1 MSVELTWDEALEPER
16 YELHAESEGAFELDR
31 REFLRVLGGGL
42 LVLTLFRDAEAYQQ
56 PGGAGG
62 RRRGGGGSGAMPREI
77 GAWLHVA
84 EDGTVTA
91 YTGKA
96 EVGQNIRTSLAQ
108 AVAEELRVPI
118 DSVRLVMGDT
128 ERTPYDMGTF
138 GSRTTPSMAPQLRK
152 AAAAA
157 RALLAGLAAE
167 RLGVGRDA
175 IEVAGGKATDR
186 ASGRSLGLGEL
197 TRGQKLV
204 KEIDADA
211 ATTPAAHWQVAGHT
225 AAKVDGR
232 AFVTGAHRYASDQKR
247 PGMLVGKVLRPPA
260 FRSKLDSIDAA
271 RAEAMPGV
279 TVVRDGDFIGVVA
292 PDEQAASR
300 ALSAIR
306 ADWTT
311 PEQPSDRDL
320 FGLFKKRLDDAG
332 RGGGPS
338 GREVGSVADGLASS
352 DVTSAQSYTIAYIA
366 HAPLEPR
373 AAVAEWEGDKLT
385 VWTGTQRPFGVRG
398 ELAKALN
405 VAEDRIRVI
414 VPDTGA
420 GYGGK
425 HSGEAAVEAA
435 RLARAAGKPVRLVW
449 TREEEFTWAY
459 FRPAGLIDIK
469 AGVRKDGT
477 LVAWEFHNVNSGA
490 SGIETPYD
498 VPNRRVAFHPADSP
512 LRQGSY
518 RALAST
524 ANHFAREMHM
534 DELARA
540 VGLDPLAFRLKNLKD
555 ERLRAVLDG
564 RRRAVR
570 LGPVEARDGP
580 WFWDRRRDREGG
592 LRRDLRRGRRGP
604 IDGRRA
610 GGPGRHRLRVRRD
623 RQPRPPVQP
632 DRGGDRHG
640 PGRGPVRG
648 DPVRGRQ
655 GPQPAVLALPRP
667 PVRRHPDD
675 RRGPA
680 RPQGFTL
687 GRRRRDA
694 DRRGGPGR
702 RQRDLRRLQRPRPL
716 AADGARWAEGVTRG
730 AFGVVFCC
738 LGELGSGTE

>member
-1 MSVELTWDEALEPER
+1 MSVEPTWDVALEPER
-16 YELHAESEGAFELDR
+16 YELHEEANWLSEMDR
-31 REFLRVLGGGL
+31 REFLRFLGGGL
-42 LVLTLFRDAEAYQQ
+42 LVLALFRDADAYQQ

-62 RRRGGGGSGAMPREI
+62 RRRGGGGGGAMPREI

-96 EVGQNIRTSLAQ
+96 EVGQNIRTSLSQ

-157 RALLAGLAAE
+157 RAELAALSAE
-167 RLGVGRDA
+167 RLGVVRDA

-186 ASGRSLGLGEL
+186 TSGRSLGLGEL

-211 ATTPAAHWQVAGHT
+211 TPTPAARWQIAGHP

-232 AFVTGAHRYASDQKR
+232 AFVTGGHRYASDQKR

-260 FRSKLDSIDAA
+260 YGAKLVSLDAA
-271 RAEAMPGV
+271 RAEAMLGV
-279 TVVRDGDFIGVVA
+279 SVVRDGDFVGVAA
-292 PDEQAASR
+292 PDEQTASR
-300 ALSAIR
+300 ALAALR

-311 PEQPSDRDL
+311 AEQPSDRDL
-320 FGLFKKRLDDAG
+320 FDLFKKSLGDAG
-332 RGGGPS
+332 RGEGRS

-405 VAEDRIRVI
+405 VPEDRIRVI

-435 RLARAAGKPVRLVW
+435 RLARAAGGPVRLVW

-459 FRPAGLIDIK
+459 FRPAGVIDVK
-469 AGVRKDGT
+469 AGARKDGT

-490 SGIETPYD
+490 SGIETPYE
-498 VPNRRVAFHPADSP
+498 VPNRRVAFHPVDSP

-524 ANHFAREMHM
+524 ANHFAREMVM

-540 VGLDPLAFRLKNLKD
+540 VAIDPLAFRLKNLKND
-555 ERLRAVLDG
+555 RLRAVLTAAAERFGWG
-564 RRRAVR
+564 RSK
-570 LGPVEARDGP
+570 PET
-580 WFWDRRRDREGG
+580 
-592 LRRDLRRGRRGP
+592 
-604 IDGRRA
+604 
-610 GGPGRHRLRVRRD
+610 
-623 RQPRPPVQP
+623 
-632 DRGGDRHG
+632 
-640 PGRGPVRG
+640 GRGFGIAAGTEKGGYVATCAEVAADRSTGEVRVIRIVTAFECGAIVNPDHLSNQVEGATVMGLGGALFEAIRFEDGKILNPRFSRYRVPRFG
-648 DPVRGRQ
+648 DVPKIDVVLLDRKDLPSAGA
-655 GPQPAVLALPRP
+655 GETPIVAVAPAVGNAIFDASGVRARSLPMVP
-667 PVRRHPDD
+667 
-675 RRGPA
+675 
-680 RPQGFTL
+680 
-687 GRRRRDA
+687 
-694 DRRGGPGR
+694 
-702 RQRDLRRLQRPRPL
+702 
-716 AADGARWAEGVTRG
+716 EGLKG
-730 AFGVVFCC
+730 
-738 LGELGSGTE
+738 